1 MGNAQSSVEAQSGGA
16 SRKIRVRTPGKHIV
30 LFALAATF
38 MLAASTAVISR
49 TGLPLSDR
57 DSAGASADGAIQET
71 FLVDLS
77 PDADGRLRL
86 LKVTVE
92 IQADSALAL
101 RAIDVRRAL
110 IREQVS
116 FFLRELSPEDFD
128 GSPARDRLKIE
139 MLRRVNLSLGSAQ
152 ASDVVVSSLIIQ

>member
-1 MGNAQSSVEAQSGGA
+1 MGDAQPPVDVQSGGA

-38 MLAASTAVISR
+38 MLAASTAVIRR
-49 TGLPLSDR
+49 TGLALADQ
-57 DSAGASADGAIQET
+57 ASADGVLQET

-77 PDADGRLRL
+77 PDEGGRLRL
-86 LKVTVE
+86 LKMTVE
-92 IQADSALAL
+92 IRADNTLAL
-101 RAIDVRRAL
+101 RAINSRRAL
-110 IREQVS
+110 IRERMS

-139 MLRRVNLSLGSAQ
+139 LLRRINLSLGTEQ
-152 ASDVVVSSLIIQ
+152 ASDVIVSTLIIQ